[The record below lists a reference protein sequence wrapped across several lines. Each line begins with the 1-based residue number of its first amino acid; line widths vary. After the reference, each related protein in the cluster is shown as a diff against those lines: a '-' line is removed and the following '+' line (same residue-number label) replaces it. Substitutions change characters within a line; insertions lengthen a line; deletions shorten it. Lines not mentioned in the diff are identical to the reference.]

1 MNIHRLKYKNIKS
14 LTHSRVHYLW
24 AINELNEK
32 KGHARAT
39 DVASL
44 LGVSR
49 SAVSIALVHLK
60 SMKLVV
66 ENLPAHTLKLTLLG
80 KKQLSNIDNNF
91 LILLRFFKSFLKLD
105 DETAT
110 KQACL
115 IEHLLLEEVAK
126 KINQMMDTPKMCFIE
141 ETNGSDPESR
151 KKLKENLYG

>member
-1 MNIHRLKYKNIKS
+1 MDIHRFKYKNIKP
-14 LTHSRVHYLW
+14 LTHSRIHYLW

-32 KGHARAT
+32 IGYARAT

-66 ENLPAHTLKLTLLG
+66 ENLPEHTLKLTILG
-80 KKQLSNIDNNF
+80 KKQLNNIDNNF
-91 LILLRFFKSFLKLD
+91 LILSRFFKSFLNLD
-105 DETAT
+105 EETAT

-115 IEHLLLEEVAK
+115 IEHLLLEEVAR
-126 KINQMMDTPKMCFIE
+126 KINQIMDTPKIRPIE
-141 ETNGSDPESR
+141 KTNGLDSKS
-151 KKLKENLYG
+151 KKKSEENPHD